1 MGTSYGETQT
11 MQYDP
16 PFLVEPAVVYNAFS
30 NTLVFRVKANS
41 GTSLA
46 ERGFVWNTNGQ
57 VPVLGQDDQVFL
69 SPDAPAF
76 SYTLNSPQKGTRYTM
91 RAFAVNETGLAYSD
105 TTSYY
110 LDIDLPQVVTL
121 KTGET
126 VTTGY
131 YSASVKG
138 TVTDPGSEPIVAYG
152 HCWSL
157 AESPTVEDSHTDFGQ
172 IENPV
177 DFVSDIKGLIM
188 NTTYYVRAYIQTG
201 LDIYYGEQVTFRTLQ
216 DESVVVSDGM
226 KMYITTDNTPKAY
239 EWTGQVPDLTV
250 SNGVTY
256 NTGNKPSGT
265 TAAISFNGSSGY
277 LLSRYYNPL
286 SGAAKGTF
294 NFWMRFRNKMNK
306 SLVYPFFG
314 SISEG
319 GFFVEIRHDGTNW
332 VLTLCLGPGKET
344 YVIPL
349 PSYAGMDIT
358 DFLGVSWH
366 MMSIVSNGTAMTV
379 YLDGMNLYTEP
390 MEMSFGVQD
399 DFVIGANALNGT
411 TLNTF
416 LPADMACLRFYD
428 RVLIDSEIVQIFN
441 AGQ

>member
-1 MGTSYGETQT
+1 M
-11 MQYDP
+11 
-16 PFLVEPAVVYNAFS
+16 VVQ
-30 NTLVFRVKANS
+30 
-41 GTSLA
+41 
-46 ERGFVWNTNGQ
+46 E
-57 VPVLGQDDQVFL
+57 
-69 SPDAPAF
+69 
-76 SYTLNSPQKGTRYTM
+76 
-91 RAFAVNETGLAYSD
+91 GL
-105 TTSYY
+105 
-110 LDIDLPQVVTL
+110 
-121 KTGET
+121 
-126 VTTGY
+126 
-131 YSASVKG
+131 
-138 TVTDPGSEPIVAYG
+138 
-152 HCWSL
+152 
-157 AESPTVEDSHTDFGQ
+157 
-172 IENPV
+172 
-177 DFVSDIKGLIM
+177 
-188 NTTYYVRAYIQTG
+188 
-201 LDIYYGEQVTFRTLQ
+201 
-216 DESVVVSDGM
+216 
-226 KMYITTDNTPKAY
+226 KMYITTNNMSKAY

-286 SGAAKGTF
+286 SGADKGTF
-294 NFWMRFRNKMNK
+294 NFWMRFREKMNK

-358 DFLGVSWH
+358 DFLGVGWH

-379 YLDGMNLYTEP
+379 YLDGIKLPIDPIP

-411 TLNTF
+411 TLNIF

-428 RVLIDSEIVQIFN
+428 RVLNDSEIATIFN
-441 AGQ
+441 SGQ